1 MEIIIGLMVGKI
13 KQAVYAYMTACF
25 ILSNTGTN
33 PDFIRETQI
42 SKTECPDESGC
53 KLNELSEAIS

>member
-1 MEIIIGLMVGKI
+1 MNKFSFRNRFKNRYVSFGFSV
-13 KQAVYAYMTACF
+13 
-25 ILSNTGTN
+25 
-33 PDFIRETQI
+33 FIRETQI